1 MSFLVL
7 FVKLSGHR
15 GHKAYS
21 CDLEET
27 EIPGKHYKKDVME
40 EIMYEVMNIKQPGK
54 ILYRYTD
61 GWYEVSLHGEII
73 VQAHPMQLTF
83 PVIRE
88 TKKSYFIEDWGIRR
102 VPKTGKNIYAWNTEK
117 KALFNYLKR
126 KEIHKQILE
135 RNVKRAEAN
144 RKWAEE
150 ELSKIEKHETENPVS
165 TLLNF

>member
-1 MSFLVL
+1 MF
-7 FVKLSGHR
+7 
-15 GHKAYS
+15 
-21 CDLEET
+21 
-27 EIPGKHYKKDVME
+27 
-40 EIMYEVMNIKQPGK
+40 EVINVKQPGK
-54 ILYRYTD
+54 VLYRYTD
-61 GWYEVSLHGEII
+61 GWYETQLGFII
-73 VQAHPMQLTF
+73 KGHPMQQTF

-88 TKKSYFIEDWGIRR
+88 TKKYYFIEDWGERR
-102 VPKTGKNIYAWNTEK
+102 VPKKGKNIYAWDSEK

-126 KEIHKQILE
+126 KEMHKQILE